1 MSDVTTD
8 SQVWFITGAGRGLG
22 RALAEHVLAQ
32 GGCVIATARTPG
44 ALDDLVAQAGDRLH
58 VLALDLADRAAIAAV
73 VEHGAAVFGRL
84 DVVVNN
90 AGRGLIGALEEID
103 DTELARNFEVNCF
116 GALRVWRAAL
126 PILRAQRRGH
136 LVAISAAAAIANY
149 PGFSI
154 YGAAK
159 AALESA
165 AEALAAEVR
174 GLGIRVTLVEPG
186 PFRTGFV
193 GQSLERAALS
203 LADYD
208 VTSGKFRRLIEST
221 AGKQPGD
228 PARAAEAIVAAV
240 RAENPPLRL
249 VLGKYATDKARRT
262 LAARLRE
269 LEAWEA
275 VGTAT
280 EFGPGQPAAR

>member
-1 MSDVTTD
+1 MTTPTQD
-8 SQVWFITGAGRGLG
+8 SAVWFITGAARGLG
-22 RALAEHVLAQ
+22 RALAEGVLAQ
-32 GGCVIATARTPG
+32 GGRVVATARTPA
-44 ALDDLVAQAGDRLH
+44 ALDALAAGTGGRLA
-58 VLALDLADRAAIAAV
+58 VLPLDLADAAEIPAV
-73 VEHGAAVFGRL
+73 VQQAAAVFGRL

-90 AGRGLIGALEEID
+90 AGCGLIGALEEID
-103 DTELARNFEVNCF
+103 DAQLARSFEVNCF

-149 PGFSI
+149 PGFSV

-174 GLGIRVTLVEPG
+174 GMGIRVTLVEPG
-186 PFRTGFV
+186 PFRTEFV
-193 GQSLERAALS
+193 GRSLERAAVT

-208 VTSGKFRRLIEST
+208 ATSGKFRRLIEST

-228 PARAAEAIVAAV
+228 PARAAEAILAAV

-249 VLGKYATDKARRT
+249 VLGKYATEKARRT

-275 VGTAT
+275 VGAAT
-280 EFGPGQPAAR
+280 DFGPGQPAAR